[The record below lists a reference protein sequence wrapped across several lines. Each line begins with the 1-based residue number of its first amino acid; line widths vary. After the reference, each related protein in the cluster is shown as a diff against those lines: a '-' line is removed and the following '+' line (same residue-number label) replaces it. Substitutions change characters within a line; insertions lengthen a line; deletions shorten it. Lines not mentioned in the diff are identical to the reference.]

1 MEQNLRFKPGDKVV
15 VRPDLDIHIR
25 YQALTGRNAGWG
37 IAPSLCMTLLAGQE
51 FEVRSYSYSQK
62 TFKLKGL
69 HTRWTESM
77 LIPADFFYSEC
88 RCESL
93 L

>member
-1 MEQNLRFKPGDKVV
+1 MEQRLRFKPGDKVIID
-15 VRPDLDIHIR
+15 PDLNTHTR

-62 TFKLKGL
+62 TLKLKGL
-69 HTRWTESM
+69 PNRWTEGM

-88 RCESL
+88 HCESL

>member
-1 MEQNLRFKPGDKVV
+1 MEQRLRFKPGDKVIID
-15 VRPDLDIHIR
+15 PDLNIHTR

-37 IAPSLCMTLLAGQE
+37 ISPSLRMTLLAGQE

-62 TFKLKGL
+62 TLKLKGL
-69 HTRWTESM
+69 PNRWTEGM

-88 RCESL
+88 HCESL

>member
-1 MEQNLRFKPGDKVV
+1 MEQRLRFKPGDKVIID
-15 VRPDLDIHIR
+15 PDLNIHTR

-37 IAPSLCMTLLAGQE
+37 IAPSLRMTLLAGQE

-62 TFKLKGL
+62 TLKLKGL
-69 HTRWTESM
+69 PNRWTEGM

-88 RCESL
+88 HCESL

>member
-1 MEQNLRFKPGDKVV
+1 MEQSLRFKPGDRVV
-15 VRPDLDIHIR
+15 VNPDLNIYTR

-62 TFKLKGL
+62 TLKLKGL
-69 HTRWTESM
+69 PNRWTEGM

-88 RCESL
+88 FCESL

>member
-1 MEQNLRFKPGDKVV
+1 MEQRLLFKPGDKVIID
-15 VRPDLDIHIR
+15 PDLNIHTK

-51 FEVRSYSYSQK
+51 FEVKSYSYSQK
-62 TFKLKGL
+62 TLKLKGL
-69 HTRWTESM
+69 PNRWTESM

-88 RCESL
+88 HCESL

>member
-1 MEQNLRFKPGDKVV
+1 MEQRLRFKPGDKVIID
-15 VRPDLDIHIR
+15 PDLNIHTR

-62 TFKLKGL
+62 TLKLKGL
-69 HTRWTESM
+69 PNRLYWGTTISFGSSKKLSLKYCTR
-77 LIPADFFYSEC
+77 
-88 RCESL
+88 
-93 L
+93 